1 MTFEFEFFN
10 GGANLK
16 FDSVVKR
23 FGLTTKN
30 KEFLNFL
37 QSEYCKDIFQNNNL
51 KIHIETGNIYYN
63 DRDTNDSIFEFIQN
77 QQNTSKG
84 IINHDFKFSA
94 NLKEN
99 YKWILNEFDAQDKTS
114 YDILS
119 LKNVKFL
126 VYQYNDLLASGGN
139 KLIKI
144 RHSQVTDDYLAAE
157 EIQSQ
162 DCQYFIERI
171 LEVSKDPNKIQSK
184 EKFLQNTMENVT
196 IAKKI
201 YKMIFNTVAT
211 NFNLMI
217 QNSTKILQI
226 I

>member
-1 MTFEFEFFN
+1 MT
-10 GGANLK
+10 
-16 FDSVVKR
+16 
-23 FGLTTKN
+23 
-30 KEFLNFL
+30 
-37 QSEYCKDIFQNNNL
+37 
-51 KIHIETGNIYYN
+51 
-63 DRDTNDSIFEFIQN
+63 
-77 QQNTSKG
+77 
-84 IINHDFKFSA
+84 
-94 NLKEN
+94 
-99 YKWILNEFDAQDKTS
+99 
-114 YDILS
+114 
-119 LKNVKFL
+119 
-126 VYQYNDLLASGGN
+126 
-139 KLIKI
+139 
-144 RHSQVTDDYLAAE
+144 LAAE

>member
-1 MTFEFEFFN
+1 MI
-10 GGANLK
+10 L
-16 FDSVVKR
+16 
-23 FGLTTKN
+23 
-30 KEFLNFL
+30 
-37 QSEYCKDIFQNNNL
+37 
-51 KIHIETGNIYYN
+51 
-63 DRDTNDSIFEFIQN
+63 
-77 QQNTSKG
+77 
-84 IINHDFKFSA
+84 KFSA

-217 QNSTKILQI
+217 QSSTKILQI